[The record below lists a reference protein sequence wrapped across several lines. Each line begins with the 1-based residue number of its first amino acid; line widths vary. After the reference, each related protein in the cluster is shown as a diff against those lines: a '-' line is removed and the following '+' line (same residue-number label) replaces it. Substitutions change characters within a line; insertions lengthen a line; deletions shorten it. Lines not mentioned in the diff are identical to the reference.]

1 MTSTTTERTPDTITG
16 TREFVL
22 TLTCSDRPGV
32 VRAVSDFLV
41 RHGGNIVE
49 SQQVG
54 DRVTG
59 RFFMRVSFDVTA
71 TAAGLPE
78 AEHLRREFAGVAG
91 QFGMTFEL
99 WNARAPYRT
108 LIMVSKYLHC
118 LNDLLFRYST
128 SALQIEIPVVVS
140 NHRDAESLVRAHGL
154 DFVHIPVTPDSK
166 SGAED
171 RLREL
176 VDRHGIH
183 LVVLARYMQVLS
195 ADLCTDL
202 AGRAINI
209 HHSFLPSFKGA
220 KPYHQAFERGVK
232 LIGATAHYVTAD
244 LDEGPIIEQDVIRV
258 DHSFSQEQLVTAGR
272 DVEAQV
278 LSRAVRWHCE
288 SRVMLNGHRTVVF
301 R

>member
-1 MTSTTTERTPDTITG
+1 MTSAATVQTSHTITS
-16 TREFVL
+16 TRDFVL
-22 TLTCSDRPGV
+22 TLTCPDRPGV

-41 RHGGNIVE
+41 GHGGNIVE

-59 RFFMRVSFDVTA
+59 RFFMRISFDV
-71 TAAGLPE
+71 AGVELPE
-78 AEHLRREFAGVAG
+78 AEELRREFAAVAG
-91 QFGMTFEL
+91 EFGMTFEL
-99 WNARAPYRT
+99 WRARAPYRT
-108 LIMVSKYLHC
+108 LIMVSRHLHC
-118 LNDLLFRYST
+118 LNDLLFRHST
-128 SALQIEIPVVVS
+128 GALQIDIPVVVS
-140 NHRDAESLVRAHGL
+140 NHLDAESLVRAHGL

-166 SGAED
+166 SRAED

-176 VDRHGIH
+176 IDRHGIH

-195 ADLCTDL
+195 ADLCADL
-202 AGRAINI
+202 TGRAINI

-258 DHSFSQEQLVTAGR
+258 DHNFDQEQLVTAGR

-278 LSRAVRWHCE
+278 LSRAVRWHAE

>member
-1 MTSTTTERTPDTITG
+1 MTSATTERPNTG
-16 TREFVL
+16 TSTSTRDFVL

-54 DRVTG
+54 GRVTG
-59 RFFMRVSFDVTA
+59 RFFMRLRFDVPAPGPARAAAALGRGAASDAPSQSGRRAPSSTG
-71 TAAGLPE
+71 AAGALPD

-128 SALQIEIPVVVS
+128 SELQIEIPVVVS
-140 NHRDAESLVRAHGL
+140 NHRDAEPLVRAHGL
-154 DFVHIPVTPDSK
+154 EFVHIPVTPDSK
-166 SGAED
+166 SAAED

-176 VDRHGIH
+176 IDRHGIH

-195 ADLCTDL
+195 AGLCADL

-220 KPYHQAFERGVK
+220 KPYHQAFDR
-232 LIGATAHYVTAD
+232 
-244 LDEGPIIEQDVIRV
+244 R
-258 DHSFSQEQLVTAGR
+258 S
-272 DVEAQV
+272 
-278 LSRAVRWHCE
+278 
-288 SRVMLNGHRTVVF
+288 
-301 R
+301 